1 MLEHPEITRTLRTG
15 YPNIINQPELAGYDY
30 FGDEIYPGDD
40 VVEIDGDVILEDNLN
55 RYLKECM
62 EARFYTAS

>member
-1 MLEHPEITRTLRTG
+1 MLEHPDITRCNRTG
-15 YPNIINQPELAGYDY
+15 YPNVISQPEFAGFDH
-30 FGDEIYPGDD
+30 FGDEIYPGDN
-40 VVEIDGDVILEDNLN
+40 VVEIDGDVILEDNLT